1 MSAVKH
7 AHTHTFRVK
16 NSRTRQV
23 FRFSLTRLRVK
34 LIPLVICDRSFIFP
48 WHNFFSP
55 VLWKENLF
63 LIKKNIPWK
72 FAASR
77 EFYFRSRSTVTSRA
91 PLITFEIKL
100 RFLRSSR
107 HFYRPF
113 SREFVV
119 DLIQELIKNIPFLS
133 FFLFYLRTF
142 KSYIF

>member
-7 AHTHTFRVK
+7 AHTHISREKFSYTASIPILSYSSTREI
-16 NSRTRQV
+16 NSTRNLRSI
-23 FRFSLTRLRVK
+23 FHFSLAQL
-34 LIPLVICDRSFIFP
+34 
-48 WHNFFSP
+48 FSP

-119 DLIQELIKNIPFLS
+119 DLIQELIKNILS